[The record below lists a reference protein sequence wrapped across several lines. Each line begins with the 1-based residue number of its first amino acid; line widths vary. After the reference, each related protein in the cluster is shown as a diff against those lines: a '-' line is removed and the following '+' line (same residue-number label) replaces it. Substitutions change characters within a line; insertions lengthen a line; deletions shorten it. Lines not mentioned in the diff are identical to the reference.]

1 MVFYQQLDCSLAAS
15 MLRYCNTCILYGI
28 LTTSVRDH
36 VPNDYDMLVLVDAW
50 GSGFCAEGGFHSQT
64 CVWGCFAHQAH
75 SHDFAHDAIPPKRV
89 NASVALFQLVAWKVI
104 RLHDQSAQSCA
115 IAKHHS

>member
-15 MLRYCNTCILYGI
+15 GRDVVTYVYCMAYSRRQYETTC
-28 LTTSVRDH
+28 
-36 VPNDYDMLVLVDAW
+36 PDYDMSVLVDAG
-50 GSGFCAEGGFHSQT
+50 GSGFCAEAGFRSQISLY
-64 CVWGCFAHQAH
+64 GSFAHQAH

-104 RLHDQSAQSCA
+104 RLHDQPAQSCA